1 MDNFQQTK
9 KCPSCGAEVSQDSAY
24 CPFCN
29 AQLSY
34 QTAPM
39 TYAANGMTNSEFSS
53 GSLSGDVVAKKSHKK
68 MIAILSAAVVLI
80 AAAVIVIMM
89 VLNSAKTSPVK
100 DIINAANK
108 TAKEESASFEA
119 KISEGSNAVT
129 LSGVY
134 EVDVDKDELVMDF
147 SIKENYQNSEADN
160 NSNRMIIYCKDG
172 LKKFYIKSGEYSMVQ
187 DIPDE
192 SFEEMMNQLKC
203 SNKIDTDTFEADWDE
218 YVKNKGLEDKVN
230 ADEIAS
236 ALKDFVDELSKEDVA
251 KEVLGLE
258 QEKTKGGTKY
268 SFDIDSEAFAE
279 LAPEKFENIFADED
293 SYKEAKE
300 NLKDDT
306 SEDNMKFDVTVSDD
320 GYLTGFSTKIEGG
333 KISYSMDDIGT
344 AKADIEDD
352 VLEEIKNAKT
362 TSPYDVITNQLD
374 EF

>member
-9 KCPSCGAEVSQDSAY
+9 KCPSCGAEVRQDSTY

-29 AQLSY
+29 TQLSY
-34 QTAPM
+34 QTAP
-39 TYAANGMTNSEFSS
+39 AAYGVTGSEFSS
-53 GSLSGDVVAKKSHKK
+53 GSLSGAATAKKSHKK
-68 MIAILSAAVVLI
+68 MIAILSAAVVLV

-89 VLNSAKTSPVK
+89 VLNSAKTSPIK
-100 DIINAANK
+100 DIVGAANK

-119 KISEGSNAVT
+119 KISENSNAIT

-134 EVDVDKDELVMDF
+134 EVDVDKEELVMDF
-147 SIKENYQNSEADN
+147 SIKEEYQNSEAGN

-192 SFEEMMNQLKC
+192 SFEEMMNQFKC
-203 SNKIDTDTFEADWDE
+203 SNKIDADTFEADWDE

-236 ALKDFVDELSKEDVA
+236 ALKNFVDELSKEDVA

-268 SFDIDSEAFAE
+268 SFDIDSKAFAE
-279 LAPEKFENIFADED
+279 LALEKFENIFADED

-306 SEDNMKFDVTVSDD
+306 SKDNMTFDVTVSDD

-333 KISYSMDDIGT
+333 KLNFSMDEIGSAKVDI
-344 AKADIEDD
+344 DNEL
-352 VLEEIKNAKT
+352 LEEIKNKTT
-362 TSPYDVITNQLD
+362 TSPFDVTTGQLD